1 MAMGEEVELFGGWMS
16 PFSRRVELGLKL
28 KGIDYKYHEEDLKN
42 KSDFLLTYNP
52 IYKKVPVFLHNGNP
66 ISESLIILEYIDQ
79 VWNSLYPFFPQQNPY
94 ETAQARFWANYIDDK
109 KELQNKKFFGGNK
122 IGIVD
127 IVGTVIAYWIPAIE
141 EAFGFELLTTKKFPK
156 LTKWSEEI
164 VNNSVVKQVLPPKS
178 KLVAYFELQVVSI
191 TN

>member
-1 MAMGEEVELFGGWMS
+1 MAATLKAAKSSKREEREK
-16 PFSRRVELGLKL
+16 GLEETEETL
-28 KGIDYKYHEEDLKN
+28 K
-42 KSDFLLTYNP
+42 P
-52 IYKKVPVFLHNGNP
+52 
-66 ISESLIILEYIDQ
+66 LE
-79 VWNSLYPFFPQQNPY
+79 
-94 ETAQARFWANYIDDK
+94 

-191 TN
+191 TD